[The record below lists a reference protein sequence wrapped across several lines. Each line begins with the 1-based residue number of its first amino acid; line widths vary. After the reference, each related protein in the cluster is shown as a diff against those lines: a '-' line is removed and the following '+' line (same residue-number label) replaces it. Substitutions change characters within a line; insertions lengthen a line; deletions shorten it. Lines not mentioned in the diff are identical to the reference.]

1 MHSPHPRRAPVLA
14 SLIEHRCPTFRREW
28 IMSARTKPSRP
39 TVSLSVEQLENR
51 ELLKSGP
58 FDTPVFHAEIRQLM
72 RSNDLPQI
80 SLAARIDSRMS
91 FPTPKRPR
99 HRLRPG
105 NLFPSPTAA
114 SSIGRTTSARGA
126 SRPIRS
132 R

>member
-1 MHSPHPRRAPVLA
+1 
-14 SLIEHRCPTFRREW
+14 
-28 IMSARTKPSRP
+28 MSARTKPSRP
-39 TVSLSVEQLENR
+39 TVSLSVEQLEDR

-99 HRLRPG
+99 HR
-105 NLFPSPTAA
+105 
-114 SSIGRTTSARGA
+114 
-126 SRPIRS
+126 
-132 R
+132 